1 MNSTSRLS
9 PDVVI
14 ATCAIILSALFCMI
28 SSLMPNYGPKSV
40 LDSGVALYFR
50 IIDLCLPLVVLLLM
64 ALRTVSLS
72 LHVSMV

>member
-1 MNSTSRLS
+1 
-9 PDVVI
+9 
-14 ATCAIILSALFCMI
+14 MI

-40 LDSGVALYFR
+40 LDSGVALYIR
-50 IIDLCLPLVVLLLM
+50 IIDLCLPHEVVLLM